1 MSRGSNSAGQIAVFA
16 KAPVPGLAKTR
27 LIPRLG
33 PDGTADLQRRL
44 TENAVA
50 TALKAGMGR
59 VSLWCAPDC
68 EHGSFRR
75 FERDHGISLYQQA
88 GHDLGARMLAAFQAL
103 TDAGPVLLIGTDCPA
118 LTAAHLRQA
127 AKVIAARDAVFIPAE
142 DGGYVLVGLHRP
154 EPALFEGVSWGTSA
168 VMAQTRERVAQL
180 RLQSSEPLTL
190 WDVDLPEDLDRLRAL
205 GWAV

>member
-1 MSRGSNSAGQIAVFA
+1 MSRGSNSAAQIAVFA

-33 PDGTADLQRRL
+33 PEGAADLQRRL

-50 TALKAGMGR
+50 TALETGVGR

-68 EHGSFRR
+68 DHESFRR
-75 FERDHGISLYQQA
+75 FKRDQGVSLHQQT

-103 TDAGPVLLIGTDCPA
+103 TDDGPVLLIGTDCPA
-118 LTAAHLRQA
+118 LTAAHLREA
-127 AKVIAARDAVFIPAE
+127 AEVIAGRDAVFIPAE
-142 DGGYVLVGLHRP
+142 DGGYVLVGLHRA
-154 EPALFEGVSWGTSA
+154 EPALFDCVSWGTSA

-180 RLQSSEPLTL
+180 GLQSSEPLTL